1 MQAMVEKKMPSKQQ
15 NIKKQRTTQDGSE
28 RSYLIQSAA
37 VLVDGELNTV
47 TDWWNDVVTNHNLF
61 SCIVKPAR
69 QTLAAFTIN
78 GTMS

>member
-1 MQAMVEKKMPSKQQ
+1 MQAMVEKNAKQTTKY
-15 NIKKQRTTQDGSE
+15 KKQRTTQDGSE